1 MLRFSMRLLSWLL
14 LAFSP
19 SCALALSASSGT
31 VPFVPDGNRVYAQ
44 VEFIL
49 PEWNPQMSRFDY
61 AGRKMT
67 LAQPAT
73 LRMRGT
79 TVPFRL
85 NPKTG
90 LIVIER
96 QSADGPSNHDPVS
109 APELT
114 GVACGGYCFSRQKI
128 YCQYG

>member
-1 MLRFSMRLLSWLL
+1 MRLLSWLL

-96 QSADGPSNHDPVS
+96 QSADGPIQ
-109 APELT
+109 
-114 GVACGGYCFSRQKI
+114 SRSGQRARTDRRGLRRLLFLPTENLLPI
-128 YCQYG
+128 RTNNL